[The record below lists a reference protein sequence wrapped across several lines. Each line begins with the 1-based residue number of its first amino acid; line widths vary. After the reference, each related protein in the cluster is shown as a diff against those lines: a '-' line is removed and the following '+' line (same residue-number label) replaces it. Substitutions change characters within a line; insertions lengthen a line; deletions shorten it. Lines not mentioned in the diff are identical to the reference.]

1 MQTDRQTDRQ
11 AGRQAG
17 RRDGNGQ
24 IERQTDKLADRQMGT
39 RTSGLASPCVPD
51 SQWRSY
57 MAGEEEVPSG
67 TGHVRVQAPV
77 VNAVALNHVQACSGI
92 KHTQGC
98 CFGCRSVATQARDC

>member
-1 MQTDRQTDRQ
+1 
-11 AGRQAG
+11 
-17 RRDGNGQ
+17 
-24 IERQTDKLADRQMGT
+24 
-39 RTSGLASPCVPD
+39 
-51 SQWRSY
+51 

-98 CFGCRSVATQARDC
+98 CFGCRFVAAQARDC